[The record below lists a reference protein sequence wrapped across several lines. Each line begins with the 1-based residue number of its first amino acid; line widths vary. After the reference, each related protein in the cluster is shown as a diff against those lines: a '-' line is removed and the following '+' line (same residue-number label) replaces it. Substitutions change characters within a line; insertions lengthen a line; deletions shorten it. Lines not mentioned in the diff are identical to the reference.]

1 MSWPVLIA
9 CLAAAALWAVAV
21 FVRVELE
28 AMALRGIDG
37 QSCAFRG
44 CREPRTAP
52 ELPPAQLSTDE
63 RVAVAFLLRIR
74 ISPIGVRPERLVVAP
89 IMDKECGLEEA

>member
-28 AMALRGIDG
+28 AMARRAWHRIA
-37 QSCAFRG
+37 CAWMQ
-44 CREPRTAP
+44 C
-52 ELPPAQLSTDE
+52 DE
-63 RVAVAFLLRIR
+63 AEV
-74 ISPIGVRPERLVVAP
+74 
-89 IMDKECGLEEA
+89 